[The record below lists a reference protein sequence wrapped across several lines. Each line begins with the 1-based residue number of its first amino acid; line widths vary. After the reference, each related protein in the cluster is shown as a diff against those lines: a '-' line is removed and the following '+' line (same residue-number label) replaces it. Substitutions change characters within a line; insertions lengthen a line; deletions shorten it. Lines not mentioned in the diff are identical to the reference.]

1 MPAQELA
8 DRLSASRY
16 TVQRME
22 KGDLKVETGLFFEA
36 AAILGVPL
44 FARNDDAIALERRR
58 TEEKIALLPEPPRG
72 RKGSVDDD
80 F

>member
-8 DRLSASRY
+8 ERLGASRY

-44 FARNDDAIALERRR
+44 FTRSEDEIARERRR
-58 TEEKIALLPEPPRG
+58 AEDKIALLPDPPRG
-72 RKGSVDDD
+72 RKGEINDD